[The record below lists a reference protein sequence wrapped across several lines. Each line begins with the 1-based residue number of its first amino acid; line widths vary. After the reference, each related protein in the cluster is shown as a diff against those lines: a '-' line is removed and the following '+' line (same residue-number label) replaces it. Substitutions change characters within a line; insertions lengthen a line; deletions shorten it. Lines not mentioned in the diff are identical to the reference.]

1 MYRLLIV
8 DDEEIEREGM
18 AQFIPW
24 ERHEIELA
32 GTAWNGIEA
41 LDFIKKERV
50 DIVLTD
56 IKMPVM
62 NGIELIR
69 EAKKVYADMEFIV
82 LSGYGEYEYTSQA
95 MEEGVRHYILKPCD
109 ETKVVQIIEKV
120 KEEIQGKRAQA
131 AVEENYRTTVR
142 RLFPRAKEQVF
153 HNLLLG
159 REQMSEDYRLFLKEM
174 DDAKRS
180 VMVLAVRSPK
190 EMDALDQFIIG
201 NILGELL
208 GEQQILM
215 STFIH
220 SDVLFLLDAGCRN
233 EVKSAV
239 EKTKT
244 EFSKIKTAEFSA
256 ALSGEE
262 TLACVDRL
270 YLQIQE
276 LFRIGD
282 TEKDLDF
289 LHYDMFKEQRSQA
302 DLLVNYHQLSNAENF
317 SEILFECYLAF
328 LKMILKKY
336 SVHQIEEVFSWVER
350 LLYGDKTRENKLE
363 KEDEKA
369 EETEAIVNDS
379 SWRVLESIVW
389 RIAGHK
395 GGACGKEELRMR
407 NILLAVYR
415 NMSNPELSIHYL
427 SKNVLFMNEDYFG
440 RVFLKH
446 QKKKFSTF
454 LLEQR
459 IELAKQ
465 LIQYEPETKISE
477 IASLVGYAPD
487 GQYFSK
493 TFKKAAGVSP
503 SEYKDINRR

>member
-24 ERHEIELA
+24 EQYGIELA

-41 LDFIKKERV
+41 LNLIKEEQA

-69 EAKKVYADMEFIV
+69 EAKKICLDIEFIV

-109 ETKVVQIIEKV
+109 ETKVVQVIEKV
-120 KEEIQGKRAQA
+120 KEEIQAKRAQSA
-131 AVEENYRTTVR
+131 LEQNYRTTVR
-142 RLFPRAKEQVF
+142 RLLPRAKEQVF

-159 REQMSEDYRLFLKEM
+159 REQMSENYRLFLKEM
-174 DDAKRS
+174 GDAKRS
-180 VMVLAVRSPK
+180 VMVLAVRSPN
-190 EMDALDQFIIG
+190 EMDALNQFIIG
-201 NILGELL
+201 NMLGELL

-215 STFIH
+215 STFIRT
-220 SDVLFLLDAGCRN
+220 DILFLLDSGCKDK
-233 EVKSAV
+233 VKPAV

-244 EFSKIKTAEFSA
+244 EFARIKTSGFSA
-256 ALSGEE
+256 ALSGVE
-262 TLACVDRL
+262 TVSCVDKL
-270 YLQIQE
+270 YVQIQE

-282 TEKDLDF
+282 AEQRLEF
-289 LHYDMFKEQRSQA
+289 LSYDMFKEQRNQA
-302 DLLVNYHQLSNAENF
+302 ELLVNYHHLAITENF
-317 SEILFECYLAF
+317 SEILFECYLAY

-336 SVHQIEEVFSWVER
+336 SAQQIEEVFSWIER
-350 LLYGDKTRENKLE
+350 LLYGDKTRENQLE
-363 KEDEKA
+363 KEVEKTEDT
-369 EETEAIVNDS
+369 EELLDNA
-379 SWRVLESIVW
+379 SWSALESVVW
-389 RIAGHK
+389 RIVGHK
-395 GGACGKEELRMR
+395 ELECSKEELRMR
-407 NILLAVYR
+407 DILLAVYK
-415 NMSNPELSIHYL
+415 NMNNPELSIHYL
-427 SKNVLFMNEDYFG
+427 AKNVLFMNEDYFG
-440 RVFLKH
+440 RIFVKY
-446 QKKKFSTF
+446 QNKKFSTF

-465 LIQYEPETKISE
+465 LIQYEPETKISD

-493 TFKKAAGVSP
+493 MFKKETGVSP
-503 SEYKDINRR
+503 SEYKELNRR